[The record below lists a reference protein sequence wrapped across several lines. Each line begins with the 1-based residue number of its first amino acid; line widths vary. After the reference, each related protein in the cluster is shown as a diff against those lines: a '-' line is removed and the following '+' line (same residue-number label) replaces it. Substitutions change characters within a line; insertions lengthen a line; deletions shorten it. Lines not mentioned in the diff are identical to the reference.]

1 LVGASPLR
9 HRRGLNSRHAHL
21 PVVGRPLNCR
31 GPSQYGDAQRNIV
44 RGCRTTT
51 TRRTIHGRPSQSPGY
66 GSMLFTKRCAC
77 ALARSRLASS
87 IAGRGAACI
96 HLLRACLPEREN
108 VGLDPAREEGD
119 LEGAVADRSALPDQV
134 VEPRLDNPSV
144 PLVVDVDSADTSL
157 RDEPAGR
164 ALPRD
169 LRPFCVVERGV
180 CGRCR

>member
-1 LVGASPLR
+1 
-9 HRRGLNSRHAHL
+9 
-21 PVVGRPLNCR
+21 
-31 GPSQYGDAQRNIV
+31 
-44 RGCRTTT
+44 
-51 TRRTIHGRPSQSPGY
+51 
-66 GSMLFTKRCAC
+66 MLFTKTVRLRAGEEPPRLIHCG
-77 ALARSRLASS
+77 SRGCVHSLV
-87 IAGRGAACI
+87 
-96 HLLRACLPEREN
+96 RACLPEREN